1 MFILGIGKDVDPSEL
16 DKIASGPDNVFKVD
30 SFEDLD
36 DKADELKRGI
46 CILGIYFDVVSCIEN
61 YAVYCNC
68 TSFDYNCKCNINT
81 AFVNKKN
88 FIEVQGFLLL

>member
-1 MFILGIGKDVDPSEL
+1 MFVLGIGKDVDPSEL

-46 CILGIYFDVVSCIEN
+46 CILGIYFDIVSCIGN
-61 YAVYCNC
+61 YVGIVIILHLIIIV
-68 TSFDYNCKCNINT
+68 SVI
-81 AFVNKKN
+81 
-88 FIEVQGFLLL
+88 